1 MGRSGPEENRKSKIE
16 KSLGGFLGF
25 GDLHRAVDAR
35 QGLAVQMDAAGRYE
49 RGDQPHHHQ
58 EKGAHQNP
66 HEASARR
73 GQIDRLLLVQLQR
86 HIRLHREQVERQLEG
101 QSKERYPAQKDEDPN
116 NRTERFPVGASH
128 EGRIP
133 ENFGGF
139 PVGTTLEPG
148 LALPTI
154 NPRRPARIEESGL
167 AYANHALEYRKQAVT
182 GASPVGL
189 VVMLYDGALRFMEA
203 GKASIKNRDLEAQDR
218 NLQRAQKI
226 VLHLMG
232 TLDHDNG
239 GEISTNLLS
248 LYTYVLDQLV
258 KANIYDQAD
267 RVDEAIRTFS
277 ELRQGW
283 AQLEEQSKASDQEQ
297 LVAA

>member
-1 MGRSGPEENRKSKIE
+1 
-16 KSLGGFLGF
+16 
-25 GDLHRAVDAR
+25 
-35 QGLAVQMDAAGRYE
+35 
-49 RGDQPHHHQ
+49 
-58 EKGAHQNP
+58 
-66 HEASARR
+66 
-73 GQIDRLLLVQLQR
+73 
-86 HIRLHREQVERQLEG
+86 
-101 QSKERYPAQKDEDPN
+101 
-116 NRTERFPVGASH
+116 
-128 EGRIP
+128 
-133 ENFGGF
+133 
-139 PVGTTLEPG
+139 
-148 LALPTI
+148 
-154 NPRRPARIEESGL
+154 
-167 AYANHALEYRKQAVT
+167 
-182 GASPVGL
+182 
-189 VVMLYDGALRFMEA
+189 MLYDGALRFMEA